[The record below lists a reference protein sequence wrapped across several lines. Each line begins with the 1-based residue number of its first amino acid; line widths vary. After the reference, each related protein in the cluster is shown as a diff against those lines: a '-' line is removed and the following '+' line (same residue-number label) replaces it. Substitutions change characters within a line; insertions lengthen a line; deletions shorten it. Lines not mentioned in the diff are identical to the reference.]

1 MEETKIELQIY
12 SPRWGHEDVY
22 ELVLTR
28 DSLVI
33 THGARIA
40 KCVWRENLDPE
51 WSGESLDGTLRNDSI
66 YPPSKF
72 SRWIARAWEAWR
84 GGELSD
90 SAVDKEL
97 KALADWLNVITRAKP
112 DTEFWKKIF

>member
-1 MEETKIELQIY
+1 MDETKIELRIY

-28 DSLVI
+28 ESLVV

-40 KCVWRENLDPE
+40 KCNWRDNLDPE

-66 YPPSKF
+66 YAPSIF
-72 SRWIARAWEAWR
+72 PRLIENAWEAWR
-84 GGELSD
+84 NGELD
-90 SAVDKEL
+90 ASAVDTEL
-97 KALADWLNVITRAKP
+97 NALADWLNEITHAKP
-112 DTEFWKKIF
+112 DTDFWKKIF